1 MFFLCFFTPIS
12 SVSYRPPYLQLL
24 RAYLGRAGWGPLP
37 FRLEQCA
44 ELVEACEMSKHGPTA
59 ADWECHQGIQKWRR
73 RHRLWWLLCLCGW
86 SESWANFGTGSF
98 VWGGWWCPEFVSFVV
113 ASLLLLL
120 VFLVVFHLLF
130 LFLFFVVFCLLI
142 FLLLLLVLLFFSY
155 CYCCLCSFSFLLV
168 LVVVVAGEHDFESD
182 SMMLAFLLS
191 FSILFLFLLAHCY
204 LVLLL
209 PSFVER
215 RHSLSPFCGK
225 LKSNVNDGSWCVC
238 CIFCIARSSFSCA
251 ASIWRLVK
259 NNNGNSSQK
268 QFFDRN
274 RSTCERLAGWLLSLF
289 RLCTKFSREGFLWK
303 MLC

>member
-1 MFFLCFFTPIS
+1 M
-12 SVSYRPPYLQLL
+12 
-24 RAYLGRAGWGPLP
+24 
-37 FRLEQCA
+37 
-44 ELVEACEMSKHGPTA
+44 
-59 ADWECHQGIQKWRR
+59 
-73 RHRLWWLLCLCGW
+73 
-86 SESWANFGTGSF
+86 
-98 VWGGWWCPEFVSFVV
+98 V
-113 ASLLLLL
+113 ASLLLL

-142 FLLLLLVLLFFSY
+142 FLLLLFVLLFFSH

-168 LVVVVAGEHDFESD
+168 LVVVAGEHDFESD
-182 SMMLAFLLS
+182 SMMLAFFLS

-238 CIFCIARSSFSCA
+238 CIFRIARSSFSCA

-274 RSTCERLAGWLLSLF
+274 RSTCERLAG
-289 RLCTKFSREGFLWK
+289 
-303 MLC
+303 